1 MNDVILYIESILYSG
16 FILGGIGSLMG
27 LLTLKLRGF
36 KNSGKWGFNFGET
49 AVIFILGSFTAHSF
63 SGLIPASGFKLPDT
77 EIVINRDSC
86 LTIIGSISPFLW
98 VSILNNTEVI
108 AGIIKKVLS
117 NKVVIVNDKE
127 NEKNQDKKESSEKEK
142 NNS

>member
-1 MNDVILYIESILYSG
+1 MNDLISYIESVLYSG

-36 KNSGKWGFNFGET
+36 KSSGKWGFNLGET
-49 AVIFILGSFTAHSF
+49 AVIFVLGSFTAHSF
-63 SGLIPASGFKLPDT
+63 SGLIPANGFKLPDT
-77 EIVINRDSC
+77 EIIINRDSC

-98 VSILNNTEVI
+98 VSILNNTEII

-127 NEKNQDKKESSEKEK
+127 SEKTKDKKDNSEKEK